1 MPLDVEVSHP
11 DKNSESKNSGAE
23 GKAKRK
29 KTYKQNNPE
38 KEAFPQEIFSFQSSN
53 ILAKIMS
60 CKLPRLEIKKEDQQ
74 AQNNQNFSF
83 GAEKMP
89 GLFFATNL
97 NWRISLEDLCLVKL

>member
-1 MPLDVEVSHP
+1 
-11 DKNSESKNSGAE
+11 
-23 GKAKRK
+23 
-29 KTYKQNNPE
+29 
-38 KEAFPQEIFSFQSSN
+38 
-53 ILAKIMS
+53 MS